1 MYLVMMLVLSQSEES
16 GYRHMCGS
24 STHKRSLVN
33 SEQHWTGKLKK
44 EGGID
49 PPGTSQVV
57 DVEVGVVDVTE
68 AKRTVRN
75 LLGPSI

>member
-16 GYRHMCGS
+16 GYRHMCG